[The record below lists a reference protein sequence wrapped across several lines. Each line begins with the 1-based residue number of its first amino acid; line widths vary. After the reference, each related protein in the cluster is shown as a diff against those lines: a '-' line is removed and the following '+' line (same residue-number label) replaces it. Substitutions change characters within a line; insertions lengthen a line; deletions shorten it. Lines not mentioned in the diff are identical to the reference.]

1 MKNIIA
7 ALILGICIIIA
18 GLLSGGIYTT
28 TRFGDYPFLVNK
40 ITGNVKLPENFTM
53 PQINH

>member
-18 GLLSGGIYTT
+18 ALIHGGIYTIKYV
-28 TRFGDYPFLVNK
+28 GHYPFKFNK
-40 ITGNVKLPENFTM
+40 ITGSFDLPENFST
-53 PQINH
+53 QQFNN